1 MKTFENITELSTNEL
16 LKIDGGYEVPSGSA
30 SYDAVYAISYAV
42 GFASDCLKL
51 SMSIS
56 GSLFGRSW

>member
-1 MKTFENITELSTNEL
+1 MKTYENITELSTNEL
-16 LKIDGGYEVPSGSA
+16 LKIDGVYEVPSGSA

-42 GFASDCLKL
+42 SFESDCLKL